1 VENQCPVSAFFQK
14 DDKTRTW
21 FLLYFKRMGKPGL
34 GFCFISKR
42 WENQG
47 PVSTLFQN
55 IGKPGLRFCF
65 ISKDWENRA
74 GFYFISK

>member
-1 VENQCPVSAFFQK
+1 LVSALFQK
-14 DDKTRTW
+14 DGKTRVR
-21 FLLYFKRMGKPGL
+21 FLLYFKKMGK
-34 GFCFISKR
+34 
-42 WENQG
+42 QG